1 MIVEIMEFPDRVLE
15 LSVTALCVLEVR
27 QLSGRPIHGQQEWF
41 EIGAACFN
49 ELKARGVWIQSVMYV
64 GRDGDAGPADAT

>member
-27 QLSGRPIHGQQEWF
+27 QLSGKPITGKRQWF
-41 EIGAACFN
+41 EIGSACFQ
-49 ELKARGVWIQSVMYV
+49 EIKARGVWIQSVMYV
-64 GRDGDAGPADAT
+64 GRDGDAGPTDAT